1 MFESSDRAVPSSSDL
16 LAIIGQVRRRW
27 RMKLAVRGAVVV
39 LLTGAVVFFAA
50 AYGLQWARFSGTSI
64 IAARVFLALALAA
77 SAGWFLVRPLRRR
90 VTDEQVALYLE
101 EHEPSLQAT
110 LVSAVESAHSGRPFE
125 SSALVHRL
133 IEQAVE
139 RCAQADAVRRVERQP
154 LQRYGAVLGAVAVA
168 AVLFVALGPGFLR
181 SALSA
186 ILLVSRDVEAAAP
199 YKIEVTPGNTEVP
212 KGSDQTISAKLVG
225 FAATDASLMVR
236 RTAGAAFEELP
247 LIKSEGGDFE
257 AILFDVAGPLDYY
270 VEAEGVKSSV
280 FTMLVV
286 DVPYAQRIEIELRF
300 PAYTGL
306 EPQKIE
312 DGGDIAALKGT
323 EVRLRVFP
331 TMKTPGGQ
339 LALNDKT
346 RIDLAAADAEGAL
359 AAGFKIEQDGFYQI
373 ELIAPN
379 GSRVAASPRHAI
391 DLLTDQ
397 PPTVSFNKPGRD
409 TQASPIE
416 EVFVE
421 ANAEDDFGVRDME
434 LVYSVNGGP
443 EKTVKLFGG
452 AGKRLPEVSA
462 GHTFY
467 MEELGVQAGDSVS
480 YYARALDNSGSGQP
494 ATSDLYFMRVRPFK
508 QDFRQAQ
515 SQ

>member
-186 ILLVSRDVEAAAP
+186 ILLVSRDVVREALGRIA
-199 YKIEVTPGNTEVP
+199 
-212 KGSDQTISAKLVG
+212 
-225 FAATDASLMVR
+225 
-236 RTAGAAFEELP
+236 
-247 LIKSEGGDFE
+247 
-257 AILFDVAGPLDYY
+257 AILRSAGDTIQRCHGLEAVAILHEGLDDAEREIERVFGPD
-270 VEAEGVKSSV
+270 EAEADSES
-280 FTMLVV
+280 
-286 DVPYAQRIEIELRF
+286 P
-300 PAYTGL
+300 
-306 EPQKIE
+306 EP
-312 DGGDIAALKGT
+312 D
-323 EVRLRVFP
+323 R
-331 TMKTPGGQ
+331 
-339 LALNDKT
+339 
-346 RIDLAAADAEGAL
+346 
-359 AAGFKIEQDGFYQI
+359 
-373 ELIAPN
+373 
-379 GSRVAASPRHAI
+379 GS
-391 DLLTDQ
+391 
-397 PPTVSFNKPGRD
+397 
-409 TQASPIE
+409 
-416 EVFVE
+416 
-421 ANAEDDFGVRDME
+421 
-434 LVYSVNGGP
+434 
-443 EKTVKLFGG
+443 
-452 AGKRLPEVSA
+452 
-462 GHTFY
+462 
-467 MEELGVQAGDSVS
+467 
-480 YYARALDNSGSGQP
+480 
-494 ATSDLYFMRVRPFK
+494 
-508 QDFRQAQ
+508 
-515 SQ
+515 